1 MVQPQPKSRRLGWIV
16 LALIAVA
23 GLLLFLDRDPEA
35 PTPNSASRAPETL
48 TPEPGSETF
57 QPTPGTGQPAG
68 GETDPPAIAQR
79 EEAQPPSAGSMQ
91 ADLGED
97 EPTTEVIAGAGSGE
111 DDDPGVAKAEEE
123 LALARTLE
131 AIQAG
136 IRSAR
141 ANPGLPPEVIEELER
156 DTPVP
161 FEISEAVRQVNS
173 TPPEIMEGMR
183 QSTATPPEIAQ
194 AIAEAQE
201 QGTSDAMRAYMAG
214 EIDERPE
221 Y

>member
-1 MVQPQPKSRRLGWIV
+1 MAQPQPKSRRLRWIV

-23 GLLLFLDRDPEA
+23 GLLLILDRNPEA
-35 PTPNSASRAPETL
+35 PPANSAGRAPETL
-48 TPEPGSETF
+48 TPEPGSETP
-57 QPTPGTGQPAG
+57 QPMPGAAQPAS
-68 GETDPPAIAQR
+68 GETAEPAVAHR
-79 EEAQPPSAGSMQ
+79 EAAQPPSAGSMQ
-91 ADLGED
+91 ADLEED
-97 EPTTEVIAGAGSGE
+97 EPTTDVIAGARSDE
-111 DDDPGVAKAEEE
+111 NDDPGAAKVEEE

-141 ANPGLPPEVIEELER
+141 ANPGLPPEVIEELQR

-161 FEISEAVRQVNS
+161 FEIQEAVRQVNL

-183 QSTATPPEIAQ
+183 QSTDTPPEIAQ

-201 QGTSDAMRAYMAG
+201 RGTSDAMRAYMAG
-214 EIDERPE
+214 ETDERPE

>member
-1 MVQPQPKSRRLGWIV
+1 MVQPQPKPRRLGWIV
-16 LALIAVA
+16 LAVIAVA

-35 PTPNSASRAPETL
+35 PTPNSAGRAPETL

-68 GETDPPAIAQR
+68 GETDPPDIAQR
-79 EEAQPPSAGSMQ
+79 EETPSPPARSAQANS
-91 ADLGED
+91 
-97 EPTTEVIAGAGSGE
+97 E
-111 DDDPGVAKAEEE
+111 DDAPATNVVAENGSDEYDDPAAAKVAEEI
-123 LALARTLE
+123 ARARSLQ
-131 AIQAG
+131 AFQAG
-136 IRSAR
+136 IRSAQE
-141 ANPGLPPEVIEELER
+141 NPGLPPEAIEEIQR

-173 TPPEIMEGMR
+173 TPPEIREGMR

-194 AIAEAQE
+194 AIAEAQDR
-201 QGTSDAMRAYMAG
+201 GTSDAMRAYMAG
-214 EIDERPE
+214 ETDVRPE